1 MLNYL
6 AAYGATAVVMLAL
19 DLIWL
24 SVIAKSFYR
33 DGIGHL
39 MADPPGLLLGGFVHV
54 PGAWRTIMLE
64 VV

>member
-24 SVIAKSFYR
+24 GVIAKSSYR

-39 MADPPGLLLGGFVHV
+39 MADPPDLVAGGVLSMC
-54 PGAWRTIMLE
+54 PARGAQSCWE
-64 VV
+64 